1 MGSFQAATD
10 GTKILG
16 LVRERLTSYGV
27 IREDIFEVVG
37 GLNDKERSGIRI
49 CRRRKF

>member
-16 LVRERLTSYGV
+16 LVRERLTSHRV

-37 GLNDKERSGIRI
+37 DLNDKESSGIRI